1 MNKWLLLSLFIV
13 VQTLFGANFTE
24 KRYIYALDRTTIFKG
39 TITLSDD
46 STIVQYSSPEKKI
59 LTQKGT
65 ILTIEEVEKNKTQ
78 VIDLSKRID
87 MNLYF
92 SFMRSI
98 HNKDFSGLATYFNI
112 SKEKNTYHLFPKDQV
127 KRMIEK
133 MEITVRKGDEMQ
145 KMVIS
150 FTNGDIIEIEAL

>member
-1 MNKWLLLSLFIV
+1 MKKWLLLSLIIF
-13 VQTLFGANFTE
+13 VQTLFSADFTE
-24 KRYIYALDRTTIFKG
+24 KRYIYALDKTTLFKG
-39 TITLSDD
+39 SITLNGD

-59 LTQKGT
+59 LTQKGS

-78 VIDLSKRID
+78 VVDLSKRID

-98 HNKDFSGLATYFNI
+98 HNKDFSTLATYFDMT
-112 SKEKNTYHLFPKDQV
+112 KEKNTYHLLPKDQA
-127 KRMIEK
+127 KRAIEK
-133 MEITVRKGDEMQ
+133 MEITVRKNDEMQ

-150 FTNGDIIEIEAL
+150 FTNGDLIEIEAL

>member
-1 MNKWLLLSLFIV
+1 MFIL

-24 KRYIYALDRTTIFKG
+24 KRYIYALDKTTLFTG
-39 TITLSDD
+39 SITLNDD

-59 LTQKGT
+59 LTQKGN
-65 ILTIEEVEKNKTQ
+65 ILTIEEIEKNKTQ

-98 HNKDFSGLATYFNI
+98 HNKDFSSLAIYFDI
-112 SKEKNTYHLFPKDQV
+112 TKEKNMYHLLPKDQV
-127 KRMIEK
+127 KHVIKK
-133 MEITVRKGDEMQ
+133 MEITVRKSNEMQ

-150 FTNGDIIEIEAL
+150 FANGDIIEIEAL